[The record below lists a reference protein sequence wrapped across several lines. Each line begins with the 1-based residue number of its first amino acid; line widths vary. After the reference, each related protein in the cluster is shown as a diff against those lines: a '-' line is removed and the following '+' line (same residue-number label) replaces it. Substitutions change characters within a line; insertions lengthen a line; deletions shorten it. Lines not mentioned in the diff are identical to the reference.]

1 MKPKLIPLQYEKPS
15 LPEVAARARSFFEVM
30 NRRRTV
36 RDFSPARVPAGVIED
51 LVRAASTAPS
61 GAHRQPW
68 TFVAVSD
75 PAIKRRI
82 RIAAEREEHENYG
95 GRMPDEWLRALEP
108 LGTDEHKPFLEI
120 APWLVVLFRQNYG
133 LGPDGE
139 HVRHYYVS
147 ESVGIAAGLF
157 LTAVHQAGLVALTHT
172 PQPDGIP
179 PGDPAASG
187 QRDGLPA
194 DTGGLSCRRRAGT
207 RPAPQAARRRPADS
221 AGVGSLH
228 EPPLQSDD
236 RLFDCDTLDPR

>member
-1 MKPKLIPLQYEKPS
+1 MKPKLIPLQYEKPA

-75 PAIKRRI
+75 PDIKRRI

-108 LGTDEHKPFLEI
+108 LGTDEHKPFLEVELSFLDDC
-120 APWLVVLFRQNYG
+120 APRLQGLRRQA
-133 LGPDGE
+133 LP
-139 HVRHYYVS
+139 RRCS
-147 ESVGIAAGLF
+147 E
-157 LTAVHQAGLVALTHT
+157 
-172 PQPDGIP
+172 
-179 PGDPAASG
+179 
-187 QRDGLPA
+187 A
-194 DTGGLSCRRRAGT
+194 DLA
-207 RPAPQAARRRPADS
+207 RP
-221 AGVGSLH
+221 LH
-228 EPPLQSDD
+228 P
-236 RLFDCDTLDPR
+236 

>member
-75 PAIKRRI
+75 RDIKRRI

-120 APWLVVLFRQNYG
+120 APGWWSSSARTTAWAGRRARPPLLCVRVGRHRG
-133 LGPDGE
+133 RPVPDRRAPGGTGGADA
-139 HVRHYYVS
+139 H
-147 ESVGIAAGLF
+147 
-157 LTAVHQAGLVALTHT
+157 
-172 PQPDGIP
+172 PQPDGILREILKRP
-179 PGDPAASG
+179 DNETACLLIPVGYPAADARVPDLRRKPLEDVL
-187 QRDGLPA
+187 QILRD
-194 DTGGLSCRRRAGT
+194 
-207 RPAPQAARRRPADS
+207 
-221 AGVGSLH
+221 
-228 EPPLQSDD
+228 
-236 RLFDCDTLDPR
+236 

>member
-36 RDFSPARVPAGVIED
+36 RDFSSAPVPAGVIED

-68 TFVAVSD
+68 TFVAVSEPD
-75 PAIKRRI
+75 IKRRI

-95 GRMPDEWLRALEP
+95 GRMPDEWLRALAP

-133 LGPDGE
+133 LRPDGE
-139 HVRHYYVS
+139 HVRHYY
-147 ESVGIAAGLF
+147 AQR
-157 LTAVHQAGLVALTHT
+157 T
-172 PQPDGIP
+172 
-179 PGDPAASG
+179 GDSP
-187 QRDGLPA
+187 
-194 DTGGLSCRRRAGT
+194 RAGVVHRFPT
-207 RPAPQAARRRPADS
+207 R
-221 AGVGSLH
+221 LH
-228 EPPLQSDD
+228 PKQ
-236 RLFDCDTLDPR
+236 

>member
-75 PAIKRRI
+75 PDIKRRI

-95 GRMPDEWLRALEP
+95 GRMPDE
-108 LGTDEHKPFLEI
+108 
-120 APWLVVLFRQNYG
+120 
-133 LGPDGE
+133 
-139 HVRHYYVS
+139 
-147 ESVGIAAGLF
+147 
-157 LTAVHQAGLVALTHT
+157 
-172 PQPDGIP
+172 
-179 PGDPAASG
+179 
-187 QRDGLPA
+187 
-194 DTGGLSCRRRAGT
+194 
-207 RPAPQAARRRPADS
+207 
-221 AGVGSLH
+221 
-228 EPPLQSDD
+228 
-236 RLFDCDTLDPR
+236 

>member
-1 MKPKLIPLQYEKPS
+1 MKPKMIPLRYETPQAA
-15 LPEVAARARSFFEVM
+15 EVAARARRFFEDM

-36 RDFSPARVPAGVIED
+36 RDFSPEPVPAAVIED

-75 PAIKRRI
+75 PEIKRRI
-82 RIAAEREEHENYG
+82 RVAAEREERENYS

-108 LGTDEHKPFLEI
+108 LGTDAEKPFLEI

-139 HVRHYYVS
+139 HVRHYYVA
-147 ESVGIAAGLF
+147 ESVGIAAGLL

-172 PQPDGIP
+172 PSPMGFLREILDRPANETACLLVPVGY
-179 PGDPAASG
+179 PAAG
-187 QRDGLPA
+187 AQVPDL
-194 DTGGLSCRRRAGT
+194 RRK
-207 RPAPQAARRRPADS
+207 PLEDVLVIRRP
-221 AGVGSLH
+221 
-228 EPPLQSDD
+228 
-236 RLFDCDTLDPR
+236 

>member
-1 MKPKLIPLQYEKPS
+1 MKPKMIPLRYEKPQAA
-15 LPEVAARARSFFEVM
+15 EVATRARRFFEDM

-36 RDFSPARVPAGVIED
+36 RDFSPEPVPAAVIED

-75 PAIKRRI
+75 PEIKRRI
-82 RIAAEREEHENYG
+82 RVAAEREERENYS

-108 LGTDEHKPFLEI
+108 LGTDAEKPFLEI

-139 HVRHYYVS
+139 HVRHYYVA
-147 ESVGIAAGLF
+147 ESVGIAAGLL

-172 PQPDGIP
+172 PSPMGFLREILDRPANETACLLVPVGY
-179 PGDPAASG
+179 PAAG
-187 QRDGLPA
+187 AQVPDL
-194 DTGGLSCRRRAGT
+194 RRK
-207 RPAPQAARRRPADS
+207 PLDDVLVIRRP
-221 AGVGSLH
+221 
-228 EPPLQSDD
+228 
-236 RLFDCDTLDPR
+236 